1 MHLTEDPQQSITEQ
15 HRTLRAVN
23 AARWA
28 ISAIFLLN
36 GAGIGLWA
44 AHVPVVQARA
54 GIDTG
59 TLGLLLLTIAGGA
72 IAAMP
77 LSGWLSG
84 RWGTRA
90 VALGSAG
97 LFALTGVLLMNVA
110 GTAALFLAAFAFGAS
125 NGVLDVSMN
134 ANAAEVEVARGVPT
148 MSSFHGFFSLGGLL
162 GAALGGLVI
171 GAGWGDGR
179 GALAAGVIIALAAAL
194 AAPHLYRPVLAVP
207 PQDAGGQRSP
217 QESHFA
223 LPRGPALFL
232 GLLGLLCFAVE
243 GALVDWSAL
252 LLTERTRAEPAS
264 AALGYSAFSVAMAA
278 CRFAGDRLVLRF
290 GAPRMMVFGGLGM
303 FGGLMLAVL
312 STHFVL
318 SALGFAL
325 IGVSAAN
332 VVPVIFAAAARM
344 PGMSAGGGLA
354 TVATL
359 GYAGLLMAPPLI
371 GSIAAHTN
379 IAVALGVL
387 SLSGLVIAA
396 NAGIVKRMG

>member
-1 MHLTEDPQQSITEQ
+1 MKPTENLKPVSGAT
-15 HRTLRAVN
+15 VN

-36 GAGIGLWA
+36 GTGIGLWA
-44 AHVPVVQARA
+44 AHVPLVQARA

-72 IAAMP
+72 ISAMP
-77 LSGWLSG
+77 LSGWLAG
-84 RWGTRA
+84 RRGTRA
-90 VALGSAG
+90 VALGSG
-97 LFALTGVLLMNVA
+97 WLFAITTALLMNVDGLA
-110 GTAALFLAAFAFGAS
+110 PLFLAAYAFGAS

-134 ANAAEVEVARGVPT
+134 ANASEVEAARGIPT
-148 MSSFHGFFSLGGLL
+148 MSSFHGFFSLGGLF
-162 GAALGGLVI
+162 GAALGGVMI
-171 GAGWGDGR
+171 GAGLGDGR
-179 GALAAGVIIALAAAL
+179 GALMAGMAIAAVIALC
-194 AAPHLYRPVLAVP
+194 APFVLKVAP
-207 PQDAGGQRSP
+207 SP
-217 QESHFA
+217 HERHFA

-232 GLLGLLCFAVE
+232 GLLGMLCFAVE

-252 LLTERTRAEPAS
+252 LLTERTRADPAS
-264 AALGYSAFSVAMAA
+264 AAFGYSAFSVAMAA

-290 GAPRMMVFGGLGM
+290 GAVRVMVVGGLGM

-318 SALGFAL
+318 SACGFAL
-325 IGVSAAN
+325 IGLAAAN
-332 VVPVIFAAAARM
+332 VVPLIFAAAARI

-359 GYAGLLMAPPLI
+359 GYGGLLLAPPVL

-379 IAVALGVL
+379 IAVALGLL
-387 SLSGLVIAA
+387 SLTGIVIAA
-396 NAGIVKRMG
+396 NARMVKR

>member
-1 MHLTEDPQQSITEQ
+1 MKPAEHLQPATTASTSAIG
-15 HRTLRAVN
+15 R
-23 AARWA
+23 ARWA
-28 ISAIFLLN
+28 ISTIFLLN

-44 AHVPVVQARA
+44 AHVPLVQARA

-59 TLGLLLLTIAGGA
+59 ALGFLLLTIAGGA

-77 LSGWLSG
+77 LSGWLAG
-84 RWGTRA
+84 KWGTRT
-90 VALGSAG
+90 VALASAW
-97 LFALTGVLLMNVA
+97 LFSITTALLMNVD
-110 GTAALFLAAFAFGAS
+110 GLTLLFLAAFAFGAS

-134 ANAAEVEVARGVPT
+134 ANASEVETARGVPT

-162 GAALGGLVI
+162 GAALGGLLI
-171 GAGWGDGR
+171 RAGLGDGR
-179 GALAAGVIIALAAAL
+179 GALMTGVVIAVAVAACAPFVLK
-194 AAPHLYRPVLAVP
+194 AAPSKHE
-207 PQDAGGQRSP
+207 SP
-217 QESHFA
+217 HQSHFA

-232 GLLGLLCFAVE
+232 GLLGMLCFAVE

-252 LLTERTRAEPAS
+252 LLTERTRVDAAS
-264 AALGYSAFSVAMAA
+264 AALGYSAFSIAMAA

-290 GAPRMMVFGGLGM
+290 GAMRVMVLGGLGM
-303 FGGLMLAVL
+303 FCGLMLAVL

-318 SALGFAL
+318 SACGFAL
-325 IGVSAAN
+325 IGLSAAN
-332 VVPVIFAAAARM
+332 VVPLIFSAAART

-359 GYAGLLMAPPLI
+359 GYAGLLLAPPLL

-387 SLSGLVIAA
+387 SVSGIVIAA
-396 NAGIVKRMG
+396 NARIVKQ

>member
-1 MHLTEDPQQSITEQ
+1 MKPVDNMQAAQG
-15 HRTLRAVN
+15 VN

-44 AHVPVVQARA
+44 AHVPVVQASA

-59 TLGLLLLTIAGGA
+59 TLGFLLLTIAGGA

-84 RWGTRA
+84 RWGTRP
-90 VALGSAG
+90 VALGSAW
-97 LFALTGVLLMNVA
+97 LFALTSALLMNVD
-110 GTAALFLAAFAFGAS
+110 GVTALFLAAFAFGAS

-134 ANAAEVEVARGVPT
+134 ANAAEVEAARGVPT

-179 GALAAGVIIALAAAL
+179 GALAAGVIIALVVAL
-194 AAPHLYRPVLAVP
+194 AARFVFRVP
-207 PQDAGGQRSP
+207 PQGAAGH
-217 QESHFA
+217 SHFA
-223 LPRGPALFL
+223 LPRGPTLFL

-290 GAPRMMVFGGLGM
+290 GAARLMVFGGLGM
-303 FGGLMLAVL
+303 FGGLLLAVL
-312 STHFVL
+312 STNFAL

-332 VVPVIFAAAARM
+332 VVPLIFAAAARM

-359 GYAGLLMAPPLI
+359 GYAGLLMAPPLL

-379 IAVALGVL
+379 IAVALGLL

>member
-1 MHLTEDPQQSITEQ
+1 MKPADNFTPLNGV
-15 HRTLRAVN
+15 A

-28 ISAIFLLN
+28 ISIVYLLN
-36 GAGIGLWA
+36 GTAIGLWA

-72 IAAMP
+72 LSCMP
-77 LSGWLSG
+77 LSGWLAG

-90 VALGSAG
+90 VVLAS
-97 LFALTGVLLMNVA
+97 GVLLACTTMLLMNVD
-110 GTAALFLAAFAFGAS
+110 GLLPLFLAAWAFGAS

-134 ANAAEVEVARGVPT
+134 ANASEVEAARGVPT

-162 GAALGGLVI
+162 GAALGGLLI
-171 GAGWGDGR
+171 GAGLGDGR
-179 GALAAGVIIALAAAL
+179 GALMAGVAIGLAVALCAPFL
-194 AAPHLYRPVLAVP
+194 LRAAP
-207 PQDAGGQRSP
+207 SP
-217 QESHFA
+217 HDSHFA

-252 LLTERTRAEPAS
+252 LLAERTRADQAT
-264 AALGYSAFSVAMAA
+264 AAFGYSAFSIAMAA

-290 GAPRMMVFGGLGM
+290 GATRVMVIGGLGM
-303 FGGLMLAVL
+303 FCGLMLAVL
-312 STHFVL
+312 STRVAL
-318 SALGFAL
+318 SACGFAL
-325 IGVSAAN
+325 VGLGAAN
-332 VVPVIFAAAARM
+332 VVPLLFSAAARI

-359 GYAGLLMAPPLI
+359 GYAGLLLAPPLI
-371 GSIAAHTN
+371 GSVAAQTN
-379 IAVALGVL
+379 IAVALGML
-387 SLSGLVIAA
+387 SVSGIVIAA
-396 NAGIVKRMG
+396 NARVVKR

>member
-1 MHLTEDPQQSITEQ
+1 MKPVDNAQAIQGVE
-15 HRTLRAVN
+15 

-28 ISAIFLLN
+28 ISVIFLLN

-59 TLGLLLLTIAGGA
+59 VLGFLLLTIAGGA

-84 RWGTRA
+84 RWGTKT

-97 LFALTGVLLMNVA
+97 LFALTSALLMNVD
-110 GTAALFLAAFAFGAS
+110 GVTALFLAAFAFGAS

-134 ANAAEVEVARGVPT
+134 ANAAEVEAARGVPT

-179 GALAAGVIIALAAAL
+179 GALAAGILIALAVVLCA
-194 AAPHLYRPVLAVP
+194 RFVLAVA
-207 PQDAGGQRSP
+207 PQRGGDQG
-217 QESHFA
+217 SHFA

-252 LLTERTRAEPAS
+252 LLTERTGAAPAS
-264 AALGYSAFSVAMAA
+264 AALGYSAFSIAMAA

-290 GAPRMMVFGGLGM
+290 GAPRIMVFGGLGM
-303 FGGLMLAVL
+303 FVGLMLAVL

-325 IGVSAAN
+325 IGLSAAN

-371 GSIAAHTN
+371 GSIAAHSN

-387 SLSGLVIAA
+387 SLSGLVIAL
-396 NAGIVKRMG
+396 NARIVKRGG